1 MKREERTYAS
11 SGTSGS
17 APASRRSPGWGSTP
31 SAGPSRSR
39 PPRRGWEVEWY
50 ADEGWSAATLN
61 RPGLTLALRA
71 LKRGEVGVLVVAK
84 LDRLSRSAVDFGGLL
99 RTASR
104 QRWAV
109 AALDLGVDTTTP
121 TGELLASVMM
131 QFAQWERRI
140 IGQRTADAMAE
151 AKARGARFGRER
163 AIPADVTERILAE
176 RRSGATYAAI
186 AARLDADSIPTPG
199 GGSHWHASTVR
210 RLCDAEFEAV
220 A

>member
-1 MKREERTYAS
+1 MKVIGYLRVSTREQAE
-11 SGTSGS
+11 SGLGLD
-17 APASRRSPGWGSTP
+17 AQRRAIETE
-31 SAGPSRSR
+31 AV
-39 PPRRGWEVEWY
+39 RRGWEVEWY

-71 LKRGEVGVLVVAK
+71 LKRGEVDALVVAK

-99 RTASR
+99 RTANR

-109 AALDLGVDTTTP
+109 VALDLGVDTTTP
-121 TGELLASVMM
+121 TGELLAGVMM

-151 AKARGARFGRER
+151 AKARGVRFGRER
-163 AIPADVTERILAE
+163 AIPADVAWRIVAE
-176 RRSGATYAAI
+176 RRDGATYAAI
-186 AARLDADSIPTPG
+186 AAGLDADAIPTPG
-199 GGSHWHASTVR
+199 GGGRWHASTVR
-210 RLCDAEFEAV
+210 RLCDAEREAV